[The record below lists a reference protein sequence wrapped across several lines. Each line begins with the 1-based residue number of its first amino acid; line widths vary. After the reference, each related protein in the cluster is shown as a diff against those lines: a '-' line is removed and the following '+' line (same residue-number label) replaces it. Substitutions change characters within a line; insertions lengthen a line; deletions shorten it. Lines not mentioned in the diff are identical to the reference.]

1 MVEDFM
7 NKIEPIFLTTTFIE
21 RFKDDKENGSAT
33 GFFFAHNESIFLV
46 TNKHV
51 IYGDDYHS
59 SDSVS
64 KVNKF
69 RLLLHTNPNDLS
81 QNESLDID
89 LFEKGKKIW
98 LEHKNTNID
107 VILIPLKL
115 NRNKYLIVPVDK
127 TLLEFENLV
136 IQFEK
141 IFVMGYPYGWFDKKT
156 NLPITR
162 VGHLS
167 SPFRIPFYGMPV
179 MLGDVETH
187 KGMSGGPVYM
197 ELKDYTTQEG
207 DNRTKH
213 LGTTKIILAGIHS
226 GQPRW
231 DLIDKRTGKISE
243 TVSHSLIFIWF
254 SDLILEVIA
263 QNID

>member
-1 MVEDFM
+1 M
-7 NKIEPIFLTTTFIE
+7 NKVEPIFLTTTFIE
-21 RFKDDKENGSAT
+21 RFKDDAESGSAT

-51 IYGDDYHS
+51 IYGDDYHK
-59 SDSVS
+59 SDSIP

-69 RLLLHTNPNDLS
+69 RLLLHTNPNNLAE
-81 QNESLDID
+81 NKSLDIN
-89 LFEKGKKIW
+89 LFEGDKKIW

-107 VILIPLKL
+107 IILVPLKL
-115 NRNKYLIVPVDK
+115 DRNKYLIVPADK

-141 IFVMGYPYGWFDKKT
+141 LFVMGYPYGWFDRKI

-167 SPFRIPFYGMPV
+167 SPFRIPFHGMPV

-207 DNRTKH
+207 NNRTKH
-213 LGTTKIILAGIHS
+213 LGATKIILAGIHS

-231 DLIDKRTGKISE
+231 DLIDKKTGKISE
-243 TVSHSLIFIWF
+243 SISHSLIFIWF
-254 SDLILEVIA
+254 SDLILEIIA
-263 QNID
+263 QNADS

>member
-1 MVEDFM
+1 MKKV
-7 NKIEPIFLTTTFIE
+7 EPIFLTTTFIE
-21 RFKDDKENGSAT
+21 RFKDGKEKGSAT
-33 GFFFAHNESIFLV
+33 GFFFTHNQSIFLV

-51 IYGDDYHS
+51 IYENDYYNS
-59 SDSVS
+59 NSVP

-98 LEHKNTNID
+98 LEHKNINVD
-107 VILIPLKL
+107 VILIPLRL
-115 NRNKYLIVPVDK
+115 DRNKYLIVPLDK
-127 TLLEFENLV
+127 TFLELENLV

-141 IFVMGYPYGWFDKKT
+141 IFVMGYPYGWFDRKI

-162 VGHLS
+162 VGHLA
-167 SPFRIPFYGMPV
+167 SPFRIPFHGMPI

-187 KGMSGGPVYM
+187 KGMSGGPVYI
-197 ELKDYTTQEG
+197 ELKDYTTQERG
-207 DNRTKH
+207 NRIKH
-213 LGTTKIILAGIHS
+213 LGATKIILAGIHS
-226 GQPRW
+226 GQPKW
-231 DLIDKRTGKISE
+231 NLIDKKTGKISG

-254 SDLILEVIA
+254 SDLILEIIVR
-263 QNID
+263 NTNE

>member
-1 MVEDFM
+1 MHKV
-7 NKIEPIFLTTTFIE
+7 EPIFLTTTFIE
-21 RFKDDKENGSAT
+21 RFKDGSERGSAT
-33 GFFFAHNESIFLV
+33 GFFFTHNESIFLV

-51 IYGDDYHS
+51 IYGNDYPNA
-59 SDSVS
+59 DSVP
-64 KVNKF
+64 KVDKF
-69 RLLLHTNPNDLS
+69 RLFLHVNPNDLS
-81 QNESLDID
+81 QNESLDIN
-89 LFEKGKKIW
+89 LFEEGRKIW

-107 VILIPLKL
+107 IILIPLNLDRK
-115 NRNKYLIVPVDK
+115 KYLIVPVDK

-141 IFVMGYPYGWFDKKT
+141 IFVMGYPYGWFDRKT

-167 SPFRIPFYGMPV
+167 SPFRIPFHGMPV

-197 ELKDYTTQEG
+197 ELKDYVTLEG
-207 DNRTKH
+207 NNRTKH

-231 DLIDKRTGKISE
+231 DLIDRTTGKISE
-243 TVSHSLIFIWF
+243 SVSHSLIFIWF
-254 SDLILEVIA
+254 SDLILEIMT
-263 QNID
+263 QNTN